1 MIRFILLSCIIKL
14 DHFKKEGPIMTIG
27 IDAINFFTPN
37 AYVDLVEL
45 AKVRGQEPDKFT
57 IGIGQSQMAVQ
68 PVTQD
73 VYSMA
78 INATMPMLSDEDK
91 QNIDLIIFGTES
103 GLDASKSGAVIVQEA
118 LDIQPFCRAFEAK
131 QACYGGTVGLLTAR
145 DYIAQHPNK
154 KALILASDIA
164 RYGLNTSG
172 EVTQGAGAIAM
183 LISEQPRILEI
194 EADSVP
200 YAQNVYDFWRPN
212 YSDTAFVD
220 GKFSNETYIE
230 FFNKT
235 FHRYNETHHTT
246 LDDFDAICFH
256 MPYTKM
262 GFKAL
267 RTVLDEVDEKKQKAL
282 VDHYDYSTRYPRY
295 VGNLYT
301 GSLYL
306 SLMSMLSLD
315 PDIHEGNQIGMFS
328 YGSGAAAEFFVGR
341 PVKGFRDALP
351 IQEMA
356 TLFKNRKKLS
366 VDEYEA
372 IFNQTWLTE
381 DGRESYHCEF
391 DNAPVQLDYIDQ
403 HRRYYRGLA

>member
-1 MIRFILLSCIIKL
+1 MYNQTITLM
-14 DHFKKEGPIMTIG
+14 KEGHIMTTIG
-27 IDAINFFTPN
+27 IDKINFFTPS

-45 AKVRGQEPDKFT
+45 AHARGQEPDKFT

-78 INATMPMLSDEDK
+78 INAAMPLLTEEEK
-91 QNIDLIIFGTES
+91 QQIDLIIFGTES

-118 LDIQPFCRAFEAK
+118 LNIHPFCRAFEAK
-131 QACYGGTVGLLTAR
+131 QACFGGTAGLLTAR
-145 DYIAQHPNK
+145 DYIAQHPHK
-154 KALILASDIA
+154 KALVIASDIA

-183 LISEQPRILEI
+183 LISEQPHILEI
-194 EADSVP
+194 EKDSVP

-220 GKFSNETYIE
+220 GKFSNECYIH
-230 FFNKT
+230 FFNEAFK
-235 FHRYNETHHTT
+235 RYNEQYHTS
-246 LDDFDAICFH
+246 LNDFEAICFH

-267 RTVLDEVDEKKQKAL
+267 RTVLDTVDEEKQKAL
-282 VDHYDYSTRYPRY
+282 VKHYENSTLYPRY

-315 PDIHEGNQIGMFS
+315 DNIKAGDRIGLFS
-328 YGSGAAAEFFVGR
+328 YGSGASAEFFVGR
-341 PVKGFRDALP
+341 PVEGFKDYLP
-351 IQEMA
+351 IKEME
-356 TLFKNRKKLS
+356 TLFKQRHRLS
-366 VDEYEA
+366 VDEYET
-372 IFNQTWLTE
+372 IFNQSWLTT
-381 DGRESYHCEF
+381 DGKESYRCEF
-391 DNAPVQLDYIDQ
+391 DTAPVQLDYIEN
-403 HRRYYRGLA
+403 HRRYYRGQ